1 MDKIKSASAR
11 LDELMKERE
20 EMFKPKNPMRPGGSL
35 DPVQRLTR
43 ALARKILDKN
53 GVSIGKKDPIKVFD
67 ETFGTATAIDVKN
80 LAEELLE
87 MERMGKTSKDIDTIL
102 KQGGFFDIKIPANPS
117 RGMTDEELEKFIKET
132 EQEKILKDFDPTD
145 RDPNA
150 EGGLTRTSYAMGGG
164 RDTGTIGEMKSKLG
178 VLSNKVRR
186 TSKRLDERG
195 EPDFLEMSE
204 GPVLPE
210 DSTKPINP
218 FVPKPTGPVLPDKM
232 AFDDTPR
239 FELKDID
246 ELILEFEMD
255 NGRRPTSI
263 DDLRR
268 YFYIKYGDE
277 GIAKIEE
284 IISDRQTA
292 AYGGIMGADGRKQY
306 GIGSYFQKLKDK
318 VVDDIIPNEIKDNP
332 LLTAALVA
340 GGDYALNEGKLSKG
354 VLNSIFGKDVV
365 SGSIDTPDGTVTNK
379 EGGLLEI
386 LKRAG
391 RGVVDTG
398 RQIFD
403 YKTGDDR
410 TLGSDILGGIS
421 KNIVPIVG
429 GLTAGLFTKNQP
441 EQPGLPDDN
450 TALQLADLKK
460 SANLLNQQQ

>member
-1 MDKIKSASAR
+1 MNAIIRFLQAARSLKNSGITKEQVLEFAKREFGEVSAFLRKQIDNIFKSPATGAKSKSKGEVVPLKKKESMYRSPDEFDSRREYEKYLDEVLGPPDDVFGNPMRDQMLENFDKVKAKNVTPKETLAGGIENIKNRMDKIKSASAR

-35 DPVQRLTR
+35 DPVQGLTR

-53 GVSIGKKDPIKVFD
+53 AVSIGKKDPIKVFD
-67 ETFGTATAIDVKN
+67 ETFGTDIAIDVKN

-102 KQGGFFDIKIPANPS
+102 KQAGFFDIKIPANPS

-195 EPDFLEMSE
+195 EPDFLEMSR

-246 ELILEFEMD
+246 ELINEFEMD
-255 NGRRPTSI
+255 NGRRPRSI
-263 DDLRR
+263 DDLKR
-268 YFYIKYGDE
+268 YFYIKYGEDFL
-277 GIAKIEE
+277 AKIDQA
-284 IISDRQTA
+284 I
-292 AYGGIMGADGRKQY
+292 
-306 GIGSYFQKLKDK
+306 
-318 VVDDIIPNEIKDNP
+318 
-332 LLTAALVA
+332 
-340 GGDYALNEGKLSKG
+340 
-354 VLNSIFGKDVV
+354 
-365 SGSIDTPDGTVTNK
+365 TNK
-379 EGGLLEI
+379 SKEIAMKTSNRVQAASGGL
-386 LKRAG
+386 AG
-391 RGVVDTG
+391 
-398 RQIFD
+398 I
-403 YKTGDDR
+403 
-410 TLGSDILGGIS
+410 I
-421 KNIVPIVG
+421 
-429 GLTAGLFTKNQP
+429 
-441 EQPGLPDDN
+441 
-450 TALQLADLKK
+450 
-460 SANLLNQQQ
+460 NL